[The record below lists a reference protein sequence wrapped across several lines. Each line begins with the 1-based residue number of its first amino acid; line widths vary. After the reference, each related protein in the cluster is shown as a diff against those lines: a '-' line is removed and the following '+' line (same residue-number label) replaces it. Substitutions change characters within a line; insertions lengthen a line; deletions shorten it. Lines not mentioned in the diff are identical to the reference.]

1 MKDMEQKSHGE
12 RRKTK
17 PSVTTLPILK
27 DNDNV
32 SVPMHAEKTE
42 DRNSGT
48 VECRGKEEKKRLT
61 RVSTAAPRK

>member
-1 MKDMEQKSHGE
+1 MEQKSHGE
-12 RRKTK
+12 KKKRKTK

-42 DRNSGT
+42 DGNSGKA
-48 VECRGKEEKKRLT
+48 ERRGKEEKKRLT
-61 RVSTAAPRK
+61 RDSTAAPGK